1 MIIARPCGQLKRP
14 WGLKGISRW
23 TLAKGGVKLSG
34 HKPLRH
40 NDLCLDSTANQ
51 LIMFAQCVEMKTP
64 PYNKIATDDDWNWN
78 QQKTTLPVENSKSSE
93 CKNVVTRLSWI
104 SSKHFTPWC
113 GRNFFVIQKNFIS
126 WKKKKFVYILKGLLV
141 WNPLVRQPFTFSK
154 IRDMIFYGK

>member
-23 TLAKGGVKLSG
+23 TLAKRGVKLSG
-34 HKPLRH
+34 HKPPEAQWFG
-40 NDLCLDSTANQ
+40 NSLDSTANQ
-51 LIMFAQCVEMKTP
+51 LMFAQCVEMKTP
-64 PYNKIATDDDWNWN
+64 PTTKLQQMATETETNRKLHFRWRIVN
-78 QQKTTLPVENSKSSE
+78 QV
-93 CKNVVTRLSWI
+93 NVKMSTRLSWI